1 MHEKLKGSRLWYGP
15 QFGAYQVQAANI
27 KWMYEKGNYKLEKL
41 YTVFLKT
48 KKKNERRYN
57 STFTE
62 KIEGTK
68 SENTIWTIEEKW
80 QRMKNVITEAAKDV
94 LEPEGRRKEK
104 KGYDDKWQ
112 QQKKRL
118 EQE

>member
-1 MHEKLKGSRLWYGP
+1 
-15 QFGAYQVQAANI
+15 
-27 KWMYEKGNYKLEKL
+27 
-41 YTVFLKT
+41 
-48 KKKNERRYN
+48 
-57 STFTE
+57 
-62 KIEGTK
+62 
-68 SENTIWTIEEKW
+68 
-80 QRMKNVITEAAKDV
+80 MKNVITEAAKDV